1 MSRSSQM
8 EAPWWDLESLIAK
21 PKTVSSQAER
31 WRQQFGNPLPAG
43 RRPVARRQPA
53 GPLLAETGSCITS
66 SPGPDLCVFRVGVL
80 LQLYPV
86 EDEGRIMHV
95 LIQPQGRRAPRRAG
109 GARRTLVP
117 GLLLATQGSWPKG
130 GVLVVHTLCGPGCL
144 LPAGLRYEED
154 EAEAENKPHG
164 DAGTRNGPL
173 HHCCPGPWFPCRQ
186 ERRGRTSAG
195 RAGTSAYL
203 SSR

>member
-1 MSRSSQM
+1 MAQIQPLAWEHACAAPGCHHKIKGGGGFVTRSLQPAPDSGMSGTS
-8 EAPWWDLESLIAK
+8 A
-21 PKTVSSQAER
+21 
-31 WRQQFGNPLPAG
+31 GNPHT
-43 RRPVARRQPA
+43 QPA
-53 GPLLAETGSCITS
+53 WWQQAGLSWPLFAPQS
-66 SPGPDLCVFRVGVL
+66 L
-80 LQLYPV
+80 LQVLTTLSPAPTS
-86 EDEGRIMHV
+86 GPPSLPLARIQSSSH
-95 LIQPQGRRAPRRAG
+95 
-109 GARRTLVP
+109 
-117 GLLLATQGSWPKG
+117 
-130 GVLVVHTLCGPGCL
+130 
-144 LPAGLRYEED
+144 EED